1 MKSEMIR
8 EKNSCGKCA
17 YYRAMIFDDNRTPA
31 LCGKCTIETVVR
43 KRMVIARSAFA
54 AACEHF
60 VEAGHGEK
68 TEE

>member
-1 MKSEMIR
+1 MRRKKIQ
-8 EKNSCGKCA
+8 KQDYCGKCA
-17 YYRAMIFDDNRTPA
+17 YYRAMIFDDDHTYA
-31 LCGKCTIETVVR
+31 FCGKCTIETVVR

-54 AACEHF
+54 TACEHF